1 MKVRRRLFAL
11 LVSAGLLLTEGP
23 SAADSRQIALA
34 VGQLLEQGHYSGW
47 QLGPQMSERILST
60 YLEDLDYNKLFLT
73 QGDVS
78 RLRAKYG
85 KTLGRDILRANL
97 GPATAIYGVF
107 RARVQE
113 RVAKIRQLLNDNYD
127 FKSNRSV
134 DLNRQNKRWPADAGA
149 ADLLWRDRIE
159 GELLQVKLDGLGER
173 EPGSEVV
180 ARRYEQMLKT
190 VADRGEDDIE
200 EIFLNAAAESYDP
213 HSAYMGRS
221 NLEGFE
227 TSMRLSLVGIGA
239 EVSAEN
245 GYAKV
250 RRLMPG
256 GPAAKCAQV
265 GVGDRIIAV
274 AQGNGPFVDTREMKL
289 DDVIELIR
297 GKKGTVLRLQLLPAG
312 ATDPSKRRVVELV
325 RDTVKLTDEE
335 ANAEIIEKPL
345 PDGTSRRLGWI
356 TLPSFYEDP
365 GKFGL
370 GKSASRDVA
379 ALIKRLNQEKI
390 QGLVVDLRSNGGGS
404 LDEAVNMNGL
414 FINQGPVVQVK
425 YSDGGTEIL
434 RDKEGKAH
442 YTGPLILLVNKFS
455 ASASE
460 LFAAAMQDYGRALI
474 VGDSSTFG
482 KGTVQVLIELRQVV
496 PGSSAEGALKLTVQK
511 FYRVAGGSTQL
522 KGVLSDV
529 RLPSVTDNA
538 EFSEGSLPFPLAY
551 DGIAPAPIGV
561 ASNHRVLFIDQLR
574 QRSAARVSRD
584 SEFQNIT
591 EDSQEINE
599 RLKINRVS
607 LNEAVRRAEMAKD
620 AKRKEKE
627 AAENKHAQQAD
638 RSLPY
643 RLTLADI
650 KRAQLPLVGKES
662 DADNPAFEDDDNEND
677 GDLGE
682 SETASPEGRSAVK
695 RETLN
700 ILSDLIAFSKSP
712 SPLPRTDHEIAA
724 GSQHWP

>member
-1 MKVRRRLFAL
+1 
-11 LVSAGLLLTEGP
+11 
-23 SAADSRQIALA
+23 
-34 VGQLLEQGHYSGW
+34 
-47 QLGPQMSERILST
+47 
-60 YLEDLDYNKLFLT
+60 
-73 QGDVS
+73 
-78 RLRAKYG
+78 
-85 KTLGRDILRANL
+85 
-97 GPATAIYGVF
+97 
-107 RARVQE
+107 
-113 RVAKIRQLLNDNYD
+113 
-127 FKSNRSV
+127 
-134 DLNRQNKRWPADAGA
+134 
-149 ADLLWRDRIE
+149 
-159 GELLQVKLDGLGER
+159 
-173 EPGSEVV
+173 
-180 ARRYEQMLKT
+180 
-190 VADRGEDDIE
+190 
-200 EIFLNAAAESYDP
+200 
-213 HSAYMGRS
+213 
-221 NLEGFE
+221 
-227 TSMRLSLVGIGA
+227 
-239 EVSAEN
+239 
-245 GYAKV
+245 
-250 RRLMPG
+250 
-256 GPAAKCAQV
+256 
-265 GVGDRIIAV
+265 
-274 AQGNGPFVDTREMKL
+274 
-289 DDVIELIR
+289 
-297 GKKGTVLRLQLLPAG
+297 
-312 ATDPSKRRVVELV
+312 
-325 RDTVKLTDEE
+325 
-335 ANAEIIEKPL
+335 
-345 PDGTSRRLGWI
+345 
-356 TLPSFYEDP
+356 
-365 GKFGL
+365 
-370 GKSASRDVA
+370 VA

-404 LDEAVNMNGL
+404 LDEAVNMSGL

-442 YTGPLILLVNKFS
+442 YTGPLILLVSKLS

-538 EFSEGSLPFPLAY
+538 EFGESSLHFPLAY

-561 ASNHRVLFIDQLR
+561 ASNHRVLLVDQLR

-607 LNEAVRRAEMAKD
+607 LNEAVRRSEMAKD

-627 AAENKHAQQAD
+627 AAENKHALQAD
-638 RSLPY
+638 RRLTY

-662 DADNPAFEDDDNEND
+662 DADNPAFEDDDDGND
-677 GDLGE
+677 GDLVE

-700 ILSDLIAFSKSP
+700 ILSDLIDFSKSP

-724 GSQHWP
+724 GSQP

>member
-1 MKVRRRLFAL
+1 LFAL
-11 LVSAGLLLTEGP
+11 FVSAGLLLPEAP

-47 QLGPQMSERILST
+47 QLGPQMSERILHT
-60 YLEDLDYNKLFLT
+60 YLEDLEDNKLFLT
-73 QGDVS
+73 QGDVN

-85 KTLGRDILRANL
+85 KTLGRDIPRANL

-113 RVAKIRQLLNDNYD
+113 RVAKIRQLLKDNYD
-127 FKSNRSV
+127 FKSDRSV
-134 DLNRQNKRWPADAGA
+134 DLNRQNKPWPADAAA

-159 GELLQVKLDGLGER
+159 GELLQVKLYGLGVR
-173 EPGSEVV
+173 KPGSEVL

-213 HSAYMGRS
+213 HSEYMGRS

-227 TSMRLSLVGIGA
+227 TSMRLSLIGIGA

-245 GYAKV
+245 GYAKI
-250 RRLMPG
+250 RRLMPD

-265 GVGDRIIAV
+265 RVGDRIIAI

-312 ATDPSKRRVVELV
+312 VTDPSKRRVVELV

-404 LDEAVNMNGL
+404 LDEAVNMSGL

-434 RDKEGKAH
+434 RDKEGKAL
-442 YTGPLILLVNKFS
+442 YTGPLILLVNKLS

-538 EFSEGSLPFPLAY
+538 EFGERSLHFPLAY

-561 ASNHRVLFIDQLR
+561 ASNHRVLLIDQLR
-574 QRSAARVSRD
+574 QRSAARVNRD
-584 SEFQNIT
+584 SEFHNIT
-591 EDSQEINE
+591 EDSQEINQ

-627 AAENKHAQQAD
+627 AAENKHALQAD

-662 DADNPAFEDDDNEND
+662 DADNPAFEDDDDENE
-677 GDLGE
+677 GDLVK
-682 SETASPEGRSAVK
+682 SETANPEGRSAVK

-700 ILSDLIAFSKSP
+700 ILSDLIDFSKSFP
-712 SPLPRTDHEIAA
+712 PLYRTDHEIGAS
-724 GSQHWP
+724 SQPGR

>member
-47 QLGPQMSERILST
+47 QLGPQMSERILYT

-113 RVAKIRQLLNDNYD
+113 RVAKIRQLLKDNYD

-134 DLNRQNKRWPADAGA
+134 DLNRQNKRWPADAAA

-213 HSAYMGRS
+213 HSEYMGRS

-265 GVGDRIIAV
+265 RVGDWIIAV

-404 LDEAVNMNGL
+404 LDEAVNMSGL

-434 RDKEGKAH
+434 RDKEGKAL
-442 YTGPLILLVNKFS
+442 YTGPLILLVNKLS

-460 LFAAAMQDYGRALI
+460 LFAAATQDYGRALI

-482 KGTVQVLIELRQVV
+482 KGTVQALIKLRQVV
-496 PGSSAEGALKLTVQK
+496 PGPSAEGALKLTVQK

-538 EFSEGSLPFPLAY
+538 EFGEGSLPFPLAY
-551 DGIAPAPIGV
+551 DGIASAPIGV

-591 EDSQEINE
+591 KDSQEINE
-599 RLKINRVS
+599 RLKINRLS
-607 LNEAVRRAEMAKD
+607 LNEAVRRSEMAKD

-627 AAENKHAQQAD
+627 VAENKHALQAD
-638 RSLPY
+638 RSLTY
-643 RLTLADI
+643 RLTLADL

-662 DADNPAFEDDDNEND
+662 DADNPALES
-677 GDLGE
+677 DLGE
-682 SETASPEGRSAVK
+682 SKTTSPEGRSALK

-700 ILSDLIAFSKSP
+700 ILSNLIDFSKSP
-712 SPLPRTDHEIAA
+712 SPLPRTDHKVGA
-724 GSQHWP
+724 GSQSGR

>member
-1 MKVRRRLFAL
+1 MKIRRRLFAL
-11 LVSAGLLLTEGP
+11 FVSAGLLITEGP

-47 QLGPQMSERILST
+47 QLGPQMSERILHT

-85 KTLGRDILRANL
+85 KTLGRDIPRANF

-113 RVAKIRQLLNDNYD
+113 RVAKIRQLLKDKYD

-134 DLNRQNKRWPADAGA
+134 DLNRQNKPWPADAAA

-159 GELLQVKLDGLGER
+159 GELLQVKLDGLGAR
-173 EPGSEVV
+173 EPGSEVL

-213 HSAYMGRS
+213 HSEYMGRS

-265 GVGDRIIAV
+265 RVGDRIIAV

-404 LDEAVNMNGL
+404 LDEAVNMSGL

-434 RDKEGKAH
+434 RDKEGKAL
-442 YTGPLILLVNKFS
+442 YTGPLILLVNKLS

-496 PGSSAEGALKLTVQK
+496 PGPSAEGALKLTVQK

-538 EFSEGSLPFPLAY
+538 EFGERSLHFPLAY

-561 ASNHRVLFIDQLR
+561 ASNHRVLLIDQLR
-574 QRSAARVSRD
+574 QRSAARVNRD

-607 LNEAVRRAEMAKD
+607 LNEAVRRSEMAKD

-627 AAENKHAQQAD
+627 AAENKHALQAD
-638 RSLPY
+638 RSLTY
-643 RLTLADI
+643 KLTLADI

-662 DADNPAFEDDDNEND
+662 DADNPAFEDEDDENE
-677 GDLGE
+677 GDLVE

-700 ILSDLIAFSKSP
+700 ILSDLIDFSKSP
-712 SPLPRTDHEIAA
+712 PTLYRTDHEIGA
-724 GSQHWP
+724 GSQPGR

>member
-134 DLNRQNKRWPADAGA
+134 DLNRQNKRWPADAAA

-265 GVGDRIIAV
+265 RVGDRIIAV

-297 GKKGTVLRLQLLPAG
+297 GKKGTVLRLQLLPPG
-312 ATDPSKRRVVELV
+312 ATDPSKWRVVELV

-365 GKFGL
+365 GKLGL

-404 LDEAVNMNGL
+404 LDEAVNMSGL
-414 FINQGPVVQVK
+414 FINQGPVAQVK

-442 YTGPLILLVNKFS
+442 YTGPLILLVNKLS

-538 EFSEGSLPFPLAY
+538 EFGERSLHFPLAY

-561 ASNHRVLFIDQLR
+561 ASNHRVLLIDQLR
-574 QRSAARVSRD
+574 QRSAARVNRD
-584 SEFQNIT
+584 SEFHNIT
-591 EDSQEINE
+591 EDSQEINQ

-627 AAENKHAQQAD
+627 AAENKHALQAD

-662 DADNPAFEDDDNEND
+662 DADNPAFEDDDDENE
-677 GDLGE
+677 GDLVK
-682 SETASPEGRSAVK
+682 SETANPEGRSAVK

-700 ILSDLIAFSKSP
+700 ILSDLIDFSKSFP
-712 SPLPRTDHEIAA
+712 PLYRTDHEIGAS
-724 GSQHWP
+724 SQPGR

>member
-1 MKVRRRLFAL
+1 LFAL

-134 DLNRQNKRWPADAGA
+134 DLNRQNKRWPADAAA

-265 GVGDRIIAV
+265 RVGDRIIAV

-404 LDEAVNMNGL
+404 LDEAVNMSGL

-538 EFSEGSLPFPLAY
+538 EFGERSLHFPLAY

-561 ASNHRVLFIDQLR
+561 ASNHRVLLIDQLR
-574 QRSAARVSRD
+574 QRSAARVNRD
-584 SEFQNIT
+584 SEFHNIT
-591 EDSQEINE
+591 EDSQEINQ

-627 AAENKHAQQAD
+627 AAENKHALQAD

-662 DADNPAFEDDDNEND
+662 DADNPAFEDDDDENE
-677 GDLGE
+677 GDLVKR
-682 SETASPEGRSAVK
+682 ETANPEGRSAVK

-700 ILSDLIAFSKSP
+700 ILSDLIDFSKSP
-712 SPLPRTDHEIAA
+712 PPLYRTDHEIGAS
-724 GSQHWP
+724 SQPGR